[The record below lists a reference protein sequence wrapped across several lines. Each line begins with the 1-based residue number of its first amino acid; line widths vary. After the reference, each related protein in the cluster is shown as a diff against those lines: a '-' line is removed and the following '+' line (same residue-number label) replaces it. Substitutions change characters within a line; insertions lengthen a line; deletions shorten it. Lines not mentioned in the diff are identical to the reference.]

1 MKIAV
6 TSEGATWDSPVDPR
20 FGRAKGFVVYDSDT
34 EQITFHD
41 NTQNL
46 NAMRAAGI
54 SASVTARPGS
64 RVP

>member
-20 FGRAKGFVVYDSDT
+20 FERARGFVVYDSDT

-41 NTQNL
+41 DTHNL
-46 NAMRAAGI
+46 NAMRGAGV
-54 SASVTARPGS
+54 SSSVTARPGS